1 MAPGDG
7 PALLCWDD
15 SDAAER
21 AIQHAAR
28 ILGQGHR
35 AMVLFA
41 YVPTEAAR
49 GPFGGFGG
57 PDAPIMGVTDAEDM
71 LERGVRVAREAGLDA
86 TGLSIV
92 AERRTS
98 EIIAALAE
106 EHNAMLIVMG
116 QRKRS
121 PLGMLLVGS
130 VAREVLGLHERPVLL
145 VGPDR
150 QPSAHRGQAHE

>member
-1 MAPGDG
+1 MSDLIAGDG
-7 PALLCWDD
+7 PALICWDN

-35 AMVLFA
+35 AIVLFA

-49 GPFGGFGG
+49 GPLGGLGG
-57 PDAPIMGVTDAEDM
+57 PDAPIMGVTDAEHL
-71 LERGVRVAREAGLDA
+71 LERGVAAARAAGLDA
-86 TGLSIV
+86 TGLAVI

-106 EHNAMLIVMG
+106 EHNAVLIVMG
-116 QRKRS
+116 QPKRS
-121 PLGMLLVGS
+121 QVGRLLLGS
-130 VAREVLGLHERPVLL
+130 VAREVLGLHERPVML
-145 VGPDR
+145 VGPG
-150 QPSAHRGQAHE
+150 RGGN